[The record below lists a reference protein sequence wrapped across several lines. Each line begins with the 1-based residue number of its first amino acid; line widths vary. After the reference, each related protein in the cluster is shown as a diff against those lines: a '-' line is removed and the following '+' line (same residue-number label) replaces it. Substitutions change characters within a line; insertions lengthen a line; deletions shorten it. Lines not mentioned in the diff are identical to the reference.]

1 MYWNISESFLFS
13 TFCYPFFGVLFLFS
27 QFFTVLSGVIFRSLS
42 LEVRCLWLL
51 AHSRGLPTST
61 WFRCPIA
68 PGLELR
74 PPYRGEKT
82 G

>member
-1 MYWNISESFLFS
+1 MSLAESYSGLPNTS
-13 TFCYPFFGVLFLFS
+13 IHV
-27 QFFTVLSGVIFRSLS
+27 FTKCRSLS

-74 PPYRGEKT
+74 PPYRGEKS